1 MLYEFITSNRD
12 WLLERC
18 KRFREERTKVAQ
30 DGRTDDG
37 IARFLDQL
45 TESLR
50 IEIRKGQPSQAISGS
65 DLGIPSD
72 FEIGT
77 AAATQG
83 RAMEELG
90 FSIMDVVHSYGD
102 ICHAI
107 VELAMQQSLRFEVNE
122 YRLLNRCLDNA
133 VASAVAEFSYQ
144 HDAELANHRENDE
157 NRRLATLG
165 NELRNQLGTATLA
178 VAALKT
184 RELTLGGTTGT
195 ILERSLNSLGK
206 LVDDMLRMA
215 EEREASSELLDLFA
229 LAQFMDELKTTLEPT
244 AIAQSRRL
252 SLSTVDPRLGVKG
265 SRDTLQAAVTALLQA
280 AFQITQEGDEVAM
293 HAYANGPLIR
303 IDIVCPG
310 ATALPQAQQLA
321 LAITRKMVED
331 MQGELATHGGDDLP
345 LSLSI
350 SLPRWTLPN

>member
-1 MLYEFITSNRD
+1 MLYEFIVSNRD

-18 KRFREERTKVAQ
+18 KRFREERTRVGE
-30 DGRTDDG
+30 DGRTDEG

-45 TESLR
+45 AESLR
-50 IEIRKGQPSQAISGS
+50 IELGKGQSSLAISGS
-65 DLGIPSD
+65 DLGTPSD
-72 FEIGT
+72 FEVGA

-90 FSIMDVVHSYGD
+90 FDIMDVVHSYGD

-107 VELAMQQSLRFEVNE
+107 VELALQQSMRFEVSE

-144 HDAELANHRENDE
+144 HDAEMVNDRENDE
-157 NRRLATLG
+157 HQRLAVIG

-195 ILERSLNSLGK
+195 ILERSLASLGK
-206 LVDDMLRMA
+206 LVDDMLHMA
-215 EEREASSELLDLFA
+215 EGREASRELLDLSP
-229 LAQFMDELKTTLEPT
+229 LARVMEDLKTTLEPT
-244 AIAQSRRL
+244 ALAQGRRL
-252 SLSTVDPRLGVKG
+252 SLSPVDPRLGIKG
-265 SRDTLQAAVTALLQA
+265 SREALQAAVASLRQA
-280 AFQITQEGDEVAM
+280 ACQSTRAGDEVGM
-293 HAYANGPLIR
+293 HAYASGPRIR
-303 IDIVCPG
+303 LAIACPG
-310 ATALPQAQQLA
+310 VTSLPQAQQLA
-321 LAITRKMVED
+321 LAISRRMVED
-331 MQGELATHGGDDLP
+331 MQGELTSQGADGAALLLT
-345 LSLSI
+345 I